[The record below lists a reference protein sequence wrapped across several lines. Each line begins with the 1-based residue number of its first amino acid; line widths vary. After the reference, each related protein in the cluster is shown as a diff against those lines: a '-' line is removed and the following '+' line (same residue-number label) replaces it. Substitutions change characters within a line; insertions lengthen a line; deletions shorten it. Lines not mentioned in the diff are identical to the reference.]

1 MWNFLRE
8 NPDYI
13 ISVFVLVFTVAG
25 MQFKKMRFV
34 LTSLALANLLLAAQC
49 IVGGTVSTGGVVIL
63 ATVQTVICFVLNEKK
78 IKVPVWLTVSF
89 MIGYSAITVIG
100 FVSPSISSS
109 SFDLVSM
116 VAVWFFALEVV
127 QEKSWVCRMFSLGN
141 IGFWLVYDI
150 AVLPSAV
157 LNHAIVMVTI
167 VVGIIRNDR
176 REWSVFIKKLFS
188 KRCGGDD

>member
-34 LTSLALANLLLAAQC
+34 LTSLALANLLLAVQC

-89 MIGYSAITVIG
+89 MAGYSAITVIG

-109 SFDLVSM
+109 
-116 VAVWFFALEVV
+116 
-127 QEKSWVCRMFSLGN
+127 FSRR
-141 IGFWLVYDI
+141 
-150 AVLPSAV
+150 S
-157 LNHAIVMVTI
+157 
-167 VVGIIRNDR
+167 IR
-176 REWSVFIKKLFS
+176 L
-188 KRCGGDD
+188 